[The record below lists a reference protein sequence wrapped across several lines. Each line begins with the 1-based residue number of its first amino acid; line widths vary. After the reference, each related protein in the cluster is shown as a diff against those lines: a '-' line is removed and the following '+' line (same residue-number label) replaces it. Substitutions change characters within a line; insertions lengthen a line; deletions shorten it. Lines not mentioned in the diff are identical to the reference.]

1 MRQQSFRHRGK
12 QGGGFGS
19 VVLAGLAVILGAVG
33 IYYLVLWFRSSNE
46 KTLASQERE
55 TDESVQLLADSRVP
69 LERTA
74 LLKTLSGETA
84 GTAAR
89 TGSEENPSYVLL
101 ANLVALPPEMFY
113 EVWLVQDGLADVK
126 SIGALQ
132 PRADGS
138 WVGTFTAKDPLEYPT
153 VVIMLEANDGNPG
166 PSGKRVAEGK
176 FE

>member
-12 QGGGFGS
+12 KGGGFGS
-19 VVLAGLAVILGAVG
+19 VFFAGLAVILGAIG
-33 IYYLVLWFRSSNE
+33 MYYLVVWFRSSNE

-55 TDESVQLLADSRVP
+55 TDESVQLMADSRIP

-84 GTAAR
+84 GTVAR
-89 TGSEENPSYVLL
+89 TGSEDAPSYALL
-101 ANLVALPPEMFY
+101 ANLVALSPDMFY

-126 SIGALQ
+126 SIGALL

-138 WVGTFTAKDPLEYPT
+138 WTGTFTAQDPLSYPT
-153 VVIMLEANDGNPG
+153 VVIMLESNDGNPD
-166 PSGKRVAEGK
+166 PSGNRIAEGR